1 MGMHYY
7 SCSKFRKLREIPSE
21 GFQFLSEVENVPTD
35 GHMGVHKRSKIFLRK
50 TGIENGLGKHMEPC
64 YFVPYDPESV

>member
-1 MGMHYY
+1 MEMHCY

-50 TGIENGLGKHMEPC
+50 TGIEREWIRKTYGTLLFCPI
-64 YFVPYDPESV
+64 